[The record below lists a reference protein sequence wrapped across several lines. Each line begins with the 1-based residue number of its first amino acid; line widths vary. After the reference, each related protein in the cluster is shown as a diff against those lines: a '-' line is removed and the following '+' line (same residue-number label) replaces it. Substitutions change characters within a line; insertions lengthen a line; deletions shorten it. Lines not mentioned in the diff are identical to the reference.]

1 MHVSHSTFSWSL
13 CFILHCLIASA
24 GHSTKPGHIHLWI
37 MHFVRGVVPFARVG
51 YLCVCVCGG
60 LPLGYLPGSAFI
72 HGYWW
77 NTYVEYFSTDS
88 DITFRKW
95 VMVYWDD
102 LTWEVW
108 VLSHLQHIRG
118 TCSPLTHSQC
128 IWQAGIKA
136 EIVEHFLCLRAVTES
151 AFHVPN

>member
-1 MHVSHSTFSWSL
+1 MDVSRSTFSGSL

-37 MHFVRGVVPFARVG
+37 MHFVRGVVPFARER
-51 YLCVCVCGG
+51 
-60 LPLGYLPGSAFI
+60 PLGYLPGSAFI
-72 HGYWW
+72 SSYRW
-77 NTYVEYFSTDS
+77 NTYAEYFSTVS
-88 DITFRKW
+88 KLTSQKW
-95 VMVYWDD
+95 MMVYWDD
-102 LTWEVW
+102 LTWEVS

-118 TCSPLTHSQC
+118 TFSLLTCSQC

-136 EIVEHFLCLRAVTES
+136 ETVEHFLCLREVTDS